1 METLE
6 PTTQAAPRYTLH
18 SERDDLPLLVKICG
32 LDGSG
37 ELFYKQIPSL
47 TKSYRVVTFPL
58 RNDPA
63 ATYELLADDVAAIIE
78 AIGESKGVVI
88 GESFGGGIA
97 LTFALRHPQML
108 ARLVLINSFAYY
120 RRRLRIH
127 LAAKLADI
135 LPKNLIV
142 PFRLLSAGLGLLV
155 DGVQGEDRKRI
166 LQVLQSVEM
175 KGYARRLQ
183 LISEVNLLDRLS
195 ELQAPTL
202 LIGTPRDLLV
212 PSVQE
217 AHDMAARMPNATVK
231 IIDKAGHSLLLRDD
245 VRLSDILAE
254 WCAL

>member
-1 METLE
+1 M
-6 PTTQAAPRYTLH
+6 PATQAAPRYTLH

-63 ATYELLADDVAAIIE
+63 ATYALLADDVAAIIK
-78 AIGESKGVVI
+78 AIGERKTVVI

-97 LTFALRHPQML
+97 FTFALRYPQML
-108 ARLVLINSFAYY
+108 ERLVIINSFAYY
-120 RRRLRIH
+120 RRRLRIRV
-127 LAAKLADI
+127 AAKLAAI

-155 DGVQGEDRKRI
+155 DGVQGHDRKRI

-175 KGYARRLQ
+175 RGYARRLQ

-195 ELQAPTL
+195 EIQAPTL

-212 PSVQE
+212 PSVKE
-217 AHDMAARMPNATVK
+217 AHDMAVRMPNATVK
-231 IIDKAGHSLLLRDD
+231 IIGKAGHSLLLRDD
-245 VRLSDILAE
+245 VRLSEILAE
-254 WCAL
+254 WYALYP